1 MAATESQTLTSA
13 CPSDFGPGNLLT
25 TVTIAQDAEL
35 TCCKTIIADF
45 TLQFPGQAPRKVGD
59 LKGYIVDKR
68 IQDSSSRK
76 KRWVEALLG
85 WKRVGLENT
94 HYSLCSGL
102 STLYNARGARRPKYK
117 AHAKRLK
124 TKRIVWIDRFMMY
137 EGYRASGI
145 GRVAFTDFHQ
155 VMKQY
160 TSANRT
166 RGAMKLLQPDIIDG
180 GEIKNPPSRAD
191 IQWKLMK
198 FYTLQGYQRC
208 HRKNPDEDYTYT
220 LMLR

>member
-1 MAATESQTLTSA
+1 MAATETQTLTSA
-13 CPSDFGPGNLLT
+13 CPSNFGP
-25 TVTIAQDAEL
+25 AQDAEL

-45 TLQFPGQAPRKVGD
+45 TLQFPGEAPRKVGD

-68 IQDSSSRK
+68 IRGSSSKK
-76 KRWVEALLG
+76 KRWVQALLN
-85 WKRVGLENT
+85 WKRIGLEN
-94 HYSLCSGL
+94 SSGL
-102 STLYNARGARRPKYK
+102 STLYNARGVYRPRYK
-117 AHAKRLK
+117 AYAKKLK

-137 EGYRASGI
+137 ESYRAGGI

-191 IQWKLMK
+191 IQFKLMK

-208 HRKNPDEDYTYT
+208 HRKDPDKDYTYT